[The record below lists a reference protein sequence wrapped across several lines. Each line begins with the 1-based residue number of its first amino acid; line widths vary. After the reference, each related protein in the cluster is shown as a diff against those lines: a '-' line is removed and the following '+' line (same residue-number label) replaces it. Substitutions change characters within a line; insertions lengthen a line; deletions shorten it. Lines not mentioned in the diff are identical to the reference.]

1 MVPVSSV
8 RWNLLAR
15 GLEDVEFFV
24 ALDKLLTNKLAG
36 GEACYSTSAHGD
48 DHALACCS
56 LATEAS
62 SALDAV
68 GDVVWDFPDS
78 KNLSSAPYSSDTG
91 LLHRVLDGV
100 AVAINR
106 VESSLGNGLVC

>member
-1 MVPVSSV
+1 M
-8 RWNLLAR
+8 
-15 GLEDVEFFV
+15 EYFD

-68 GDVVWDFPDS
+68 KTCMIGQKQDRYAYGLIGSGAAKSPDNEVN
-78 KNLSSAPYSSDTG
+78 KN
-91 LLHRVLDGV
+91 VQ
-100 AVAINR
+100 I
-106 VESSLGNGLVC
+106 